1 MKNEKKII
9 NDWMSQIELEDFKKD
24 LKKLNNKSF
33 KLYVQAMRE
42 EYARRIKKSSQM
54 RKHYNQ
60 TQKTK

>member
-1 MKNEKKII
+1 
-9 NDWMSQIELEDFKKD
+9 MSQIELEDFKKD
-24 LKKLNNKSF
+24 IKKLNNKSF

-54 RKHYNQ
+54 RKYYNQ